1 MDKFETAEARAS
13 SKARQDPPHLRY
25 HPAHRLVAWQPHGV
39 LDDSLLDEIVAW
51 VVVAENTSPLPFNR
65 FVDLTCLTR
74 ISVQI
79 GHVFSIA
86 RKRREDFKGLAPV
99 RAAFFSDKVV
109 GFGVARLYET
119 LMENSH
125 LEARAFRDRASAAE
139 WLAVPVEILNFKDE
153 PAP

>member
-1 MDKFETAEARAS
+1 MEKLEIVKTRAS
-13 SKARQDPPHLRY
+13 PKATQDPPHLRSY
-25 HPAHRLVAWQPHGV
+25 PAHRLVAWKPHGV
-39 LDDSLLDEIVAW
+39 LDDSLLDEIIAW
-51 VVVAENTSPLPFNR
+51 VVSAEKNAPLPFNR

-74 ISVQI
+74 ISLQI

-86 RKRREDFKGLAPV
+86 RKRREDYKGLAPV

-109 GFGVARLYET
+109 GFGIARLYET

-125 LEARAFRDRASAAE
+125 LEARAFRDRATAAE
-139 WLAVPVEILNFKDE
+139 WLAVPVEILNLKDE